1 MSCKFASSLWK
12 YFLLFT
18 SVLINYEMPSL
29 FARTLYWIF
38 LYLFTVLFQTCFSH
52 CEGNHWCSS
61 SGVTVLFC
69 WLCILIYACNYI
81 HYMHLGVT
89 VCLMLVSYLHNNV
102 MFHKLFQFVRVGSV
116 YEKTWWYYWVWW
128 IFIMF
133 KVCNFSWFSLLPRDS
148 HSCVCSFCVSF
159 SWSICFLISTSN
171 AVSVLAC

>member
-1 MSCKFASSLWK
+1 MMKCHLCLQGCFIGSSFIHLQC
-12 YFLLFT
+12 YFKLVSAIMREITDVQVQEL
-18 SVLINYEMPSL
+18 
-29 FARTLYWIF
+29 
-38 LYLFTVLFQTCFSH
+38 
-52 CEGNHWCSS
+52 
-61 SGVTVLFC
+61 LFC

-102 MFHKLFQFVRVGSV
+102 MFHKLFQFVRAGSV
-116 YEKTWWYYWVWW
+116 YEKTWWYYGVWW

-148 HSCVCSFCVSF
+148 RSCVCSFCVSF
-159 SWSICFLISTSN
+159 CWSICFLISTSN